1 MGNRKSFPKFA
12 GMKVMPFVIGFLFAL
27 VACTEKTQ
35 VPEPEVAEHGRSVEG
50 PSPELC
56 AIDSLMWHQ
65 PDSALMRL
73 LPYFNDT
80 CCRDVSRN
88 VSENANNDTLED
100 VARYVSTTTAY
111 NRHYAHLLLA
121 ELLYK
126 NDYAQT
132 NRTELLQ
139 AVTYFDSLVR
149 QAGGARRAGDS
160 KTTSNLAFLDAR
172 AHYINGVGYY
182 EQDSL
187 VQACA
192 EYLKTLEIMESHFEK
207 DELTGH
213 RARFMTYTYNRLGD
227 MFSEQYMMEP
237 AIACFQQSYEFCK
250 IAPISSYSMSNALY
264 RIGLQYNK
272 MHKKDTANYY
282 YERAIELMP
291 DNNNLTYR
299 DLESSRALLS
309 YQMGQPAEASLSTL
323 LRMVRLAD
331 DEEEQLT
338 RFFTIGYIY
347 FEEAMYDSALRYLEP
362 VFQNTNDVVM
372 QIQAADIIRV
382 IYDSVGMGKNADE
395 YVRFSAV
402 NKKSNGENNAMV
414 SKLEN
419 MFKVHT
425 SQVQQKQAEEK
436 RERSIRKAIGIIVL
450 IAVAVVLGILVL
462 AKLRSKKMLKEQ
474 QEEADMMLE
483 TERHSH
489 KMQQAAL
496 AGRLRQSNA
505 ALKAQSKA
513 ASPIAPLPYKQDQN
527 EAESYAEEPVC
538 QQILA
543 VCNDKSNPVKSTI
556 PVSSYA
562 GIALTD
568 AQKAQ
573 LKDAAM
579 RHYGPLFEKLKLQ
592 YPELK
597 EKDFLYCYLCL
608 LGLDNMQIAVLTQL
622 SYRTIW
628 EREKRLQTLFHAD
641 DRIAVVLHEMMIH

>member
-1 MGNRKSFPKFA
+1 MG
-12 GMKVMPFVIGFLFAL
+12 VLFVLAL
-27 VACTEKTQ
+27 MVACN
-35 VPEPEVAEHGRSVEG
+35 HLNDRSVETRRG
-50 PSPELC
+50 TSLPTSASPELC
-56 AIDSLMWHQ
+56 AVDSLMWHQ
-65 PDSALMRL
+65 PDSALMCL

-139 AVTYFDSLVR
+139 AVAYFDSLVR

-192 EYLKTLEIMESHFEK
+192 EYLKTLEVMESHFNEN
-207 DELTGH
+207 ELVGH
-213 RARFMTYTYNRLGD
+213 RARFMAYTYNRLGD

-237 AIACFQQSYEFCK
+237 AIACIQQSYEFCK
-250 IAPISSYSMSNALY
+250 IAPISPYSVSNALY
-264 RIGLQYNK
+264 RIGLQYDK
-272 MHKKDTANYY
+272 MHKKDSANYY

-291 DNNNLTYR
+291 DNNNLYYR

-309 YQMGQPAEASLSTL
+309 YQLGQPAEASLNTL
-323 LRMVRLAD
+323 LRMVQLAD

-562 GIALTD
+562 SIALTD

-608 LGLDNMQIAVLTQL
+608 LGLDNMQIAVLSQL

>member
-1 MGNRKSFPKFA
+1 MGIW
-12 GMKVMPFVIGFLFAL
+12 FVLAFMM
-27 VACTEKTQ
+27 ACHPSVK
-35 VPEPEVAEHGRSVEG
+35 VPEPVEG
-50 PSPELC
+50 PAPELS
-56 AIDSLMWHQ
+56 AVDSLMWHQ

-80 CCRDVSRN
+80 CRDVACN
-88 VSENANNDTLED
+88 VYSENNNGNMED
-100 VARYVSTTTAY
+100 VARYVSTTTEY

-149 QAGGARRAGDS
+149 QAPPLKGGRGDSPPLKGGARRAGDS

-192 EYLKTLEIMESHFEK
+192 EYLKTLEVMESHFNEN
-207 DELTGH
+207 ELVGH
-213 RARFMTYTYNRLGD
+213 RARFMAYTYNRLGD

-237 AIACFQQSYEFCK
+237 AIACIQQSYEFCK
-250 IAPISSYSMSNALY
+250 IAPISPYSVSNALY
-264 RIGLQYNK
+264 RIGLQYDK
-272 MHKKDTANYY
+272 MHKKDSANYY

-291 DNNNLTYR
+291 DNNNLYYR

-309 YQMGQPAEASLSTL
+309 YQLGQPAEASLNTL
-323 LRMVRLAD
+323 LRMVQLAD

-562 GIALTD
+562 SIALTD

-573 LKDAAM
+573 LKDAAI

-608 LGLDNMQIAVLTQL
+608 LGLDNMQIAVLSQL

>member
-1 MGNRKSFPKFA
+1 MGIW
-12 GMKVMPFVIGFLFAL
+12 FVLAFMM
-27 VACTEKTQ
+27 ACHPSVK
-35 VPEPEVAEHGRSVEG
+35 VPEPVEG
-50 PSPELC
+50 PAPELS
-56 AIDSLMWHQ
+56 AVDSLMWHQ

-80 CCRDVSRN
+80 CRDVACN
-88 VSENANNDTLED
+88 VYSENNNGNMED
-100 VARYVSTTTAY
+100 VARYVSTTTEY

-149 QAGGARRAGDS
+149 QAPPLKGGRGDSPPLKGGARRAGDS

-192 EYLKTLEIMESHFEK
+192 EYLKTLEVMESHFNEN
-207 DELTGH
+207 ELVGH
-213 RARFMTYTYNRLGD
+213 RARFMAYTYNRLGD

-237 AIACFQQSYEFCK
+237 AIACIQQSYEFCK
-250 IAPISSYSMSNALY
+250 IAPISPYSVSNALY
-264 RIGLQYNK
+264 RIGLQYDK
-272 MHKKDTANYY
+272 MHKKDSANYY

-291 DNNNLTYR
+291 DNNNLYYR

-309 YQMGQPAEASLSTL
+309 YQLGQPAEASLNTL
-323 LRMVRLAD
+323 LRMVQLAD

-513 ASPIAPLPYKQDQN
+513 ASPIAPSSYKQDQN

-562 GIALTD
+562 SIALTD

-573 LKDAAM
+573 LKDAAI

-608 LGLDNMQIAVLTQL
+608 LGLDNMQIAVLSQL